1 MHSATW
7 NFAWSLV
14 LASLAI
20 LQAMWAGW
28 LDWRLRRIPNWL
40 TVPGLLVGLAVN
52 SLAWGWQGW
61 QGHGAKASLE
71 GAGLGLALLLPF
83 VLLRGLG
90 AGDWKLMGALG
101 AWLGRDWLIVVLLG
115 TVFITGAM
123 AIVQMIRNGRIKETL
138 YHLGILL
145 GILVTFGVWGQRQN
159 LTLDNP
165 GLMKLP
171 FGVAAAVSTV
181 LFFGTLS
188 ALMILHS

>member
-7 NFAWSLV
+7 NFAWALV
-14 LASLAI
+14 LASLAV
-20 LQAMWAGW
+20 LQAIWAGW

-40 TVPGLLVGLAVN
+40 TVPGLLGGLAVN
-52 SLAWGWQGW
+52 SLAWGWQGTR
-61 QGHGAKASLE
+61 ASLE

-101 AWLGRDWLIVVLLG
+101 AWLGPSRLIVVLVG

-123 AIVQMIRNGRIKETL
+123 AIVQMIRNGRVKETL

-145 GILVTFGVWGQRQN
+145 GILVTFGVWGQRHN

-188 ALMILHS
+188 ALMILHA